1 MGYDVREEKVDVDYA
16 MNADECFC
24 AGTAAVISSIGSIE
38 HGDRVASFGEG
49 EVGPI
54 TRVLYDEL
62 TGIQQRR
69 IPDERGW
76 TVTID

>member
-1 MGYDVREEKVDVDYA
+1 

-24 AGTAAVISSIGSIE
+24 AGTAAVVSSIGSIK
-38 HGDRVASFGEG
+38 HGDRVASFGDG

-54 TRVLYDEL
+54 TRILHDEL
-62 TGIQQRR
+62 TAIQQKR

-76 TVTID
+76 TVAVE